1 MAIELEGNLLL
12 DRTPTRRW
20 VSIIAVTIPAAAFV
34 MGAAWFIRAFVA
46 PPTVVI
52 SSPMML
58 ASAAPHSPAKPALVE
73 TRLPTQSSSVAKN
86 DTVSAP
92 STAAADSAVSTALPM
107 MATLMAAPPA
117 AELPAVSA
125 PSAIEPVT
133 DGSSQLASEQSGT
146 QASEPIAE
154 PVPLPHPK
162 PHFRVAM
169 VTGHI
174 PLPRPKPVEDM
185 PPPDLPAAELHGVQ

>member
-34 MGAAWFIRAFVA
+34 MGAAWFIRAFIA
-46 PPTVVI
+46 PPTVAI
-52 SSPMML
+52 SSPIML
-58 ASAAPHSPAKPALVE
+58 ASAAPHSPAKPAPVE
-73 TRLPTQSSSVAKN
+73 ARVAAQSSSAAKN
-86 DTVSAP
+86 ETASAP
-92 STAAADSAVSTALPM
+92 PTVTADNAGSTALPM
-107 MATLMAAPPA
+107 VATLMAAPPA
-117 AELPAVSA
+117 AELPTVSA
-125 PSAIEPVT
+125 PSEIEPVT
-133 DGSSQLASEQSGT
+133 DGSSQLASEQSRA
-146 QASEPIAE
+146 QPSEPIAE

-169 VTGHI
+169 VTGHV